1 MSELIRVQHG
11 RVSLALHALGAGSR
25 SSTASRAGD
34 GRALLCLHALR
45 GRAADWQH
53 HAAAWP
59 GPVYALDFS
68 GHGDSAWLRGGA
80 YSPELLA
87 GDADA
92 ALARLG
98 EACLAGAGL
107 GAYVALLVAGA
118 RPGQVPGALLLAGP
132 GLAGAGAEP
141 DPQRAPDAGW
151 RRALDAIRTP
161 LAERPGSDPLLAL
174 LETDFRPPDYAEAF
188 AARAQRLL
196 LLEGSEA
203 LPPWWEAIAKSGRAE
218 RSAGTLAEALARLA
232 G

>member
-1 MSELIRVQHG
+1 MSEVVRIQHG
-11 RVSLALHALGAGSR
+11 RVSLALHALRAGS
-25 SSTASRAGD
+25 

-45 GRAADWQH
+45 GRAADWER

-59 GPVYALDFS
+59 GPVHALDFA
-68 GHGDSAWLRGGA
+68 GHGDSGWLRGGA

-92 ALARLG
+92 ALAHLG

-118 RPGQVPGALLLAGP
+118 RPGQVPGALLTAGP
-132 GLAGAGAEP
+132 GLAGGGAAP

-151 RRALDAIRTP
+151 RRAVEASRTA
-161 LAERPGSDPLLAL
+161 LAERPSCDPLLAL
-174 LETDFRPPDYAEAF
+174 LETDLRPVDYAESF

-196 LLEGSEA
+196 LLEGSQP

-218 RSAGTLAEALARLA
+218 RAAGTTAEALARLA